1 MEEYKEEYKI
11 GDQFYLYTQSYNYNE
26 SIDLVSLETINLKK
40 VRGKDE
46 HYGVYNFKY
55 LNGNIES
62 GFTKLQVN
70 NSHHYLFLKIKEVNK
85 FSNTYLKIY
94 KIDNEFALNKVVE
107 LKKKSE
113 LNTGIKVL
121 QDFISELKQSDNFD
135 KLPKLNAVVK
145 VVKHYE

>member
-70 NSHHYLFLKIKEVNK
+70 NSHQN
-85 FSNTYLKIY
+85 
-94 KIDNEFALNKVVE
+94 
-107 LKKKSE
+107 
-113 LNTGIKVL
+113 
-121 QDFISELKQSDNFD
+121 
-135 KLPKLNAVVK
+135 
-145 VVKHYE
+145 